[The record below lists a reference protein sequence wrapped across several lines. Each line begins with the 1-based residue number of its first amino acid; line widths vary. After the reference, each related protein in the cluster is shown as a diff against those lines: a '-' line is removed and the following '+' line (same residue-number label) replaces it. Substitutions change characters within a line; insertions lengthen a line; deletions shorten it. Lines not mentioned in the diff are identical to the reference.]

1 MMSDSSLLL
10 GLRRRGTLMS
20 KNLIFGLGT
29 GRCGTTTLSHLLTEQ
44 ESSSISHEL
53 GGALPFL
60 SWEKDRPSLLRFLG
74 IIHNRSEAYV
84 GDISFYLLPYVSDI
98 CRTFP
103 SAKFI
108 VLKRDKQETISSYM
122 RKTEGR
128 NHWMNHDGTEWKRD
142 IWDKCYPK
150 YNTSSKI
157 EALSSYYDEYYEACE
172 RIKNDNFFFLN
183 TEDLNDEL
191 KCSEMFEFCGY
202 SEYKFVK
209 IRANK
214 NKKN

>member
-1 MMSDSSLLL
+1 
-10 GLRRRGTLMS
+10 
-20 KNLIFGLGT
+20 
-29 GRCGTTTLSHLLTEQ
+29 
-44 ESSSISHEL
+44 
-53 GGALPFL
+53 
-60 SWEKDRPSLLRFLG
+60 
-74 IIHNRSEAYV
+74 
-84 GDISFYLLPYVSDI
+84 
-98 CRTFP
+98 
-103 SAKFI
+103 
-108 VLKRDKQETISSYM
+108 M